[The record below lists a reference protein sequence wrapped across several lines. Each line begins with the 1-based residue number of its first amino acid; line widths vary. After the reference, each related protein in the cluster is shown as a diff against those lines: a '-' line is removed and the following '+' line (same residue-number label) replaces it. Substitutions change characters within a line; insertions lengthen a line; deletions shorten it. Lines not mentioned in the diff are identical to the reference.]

1 MFARM
6 QAITPAYSTYCTLYD
21 TAPQIIRSCE
31 LYASTDAFVSRDKQ
45 CPCTYSY
52 WYIYQY
58 VISSTEPRE
67 QAICTAAA
75 QTSEILSFRKKCPC
89 TYTHTSPY
97 RASSASSI
105 HSSRSA
111 NIRNVGSTSGIR
123 SIVLP
128 CSPRS
133 VNRTGTRDF
142 TDTYCLNTTVSA
154 TSCVVSTKD
163 SIFLVL
169 IRAVSV

>member
-6 QAITPAYSTYCTLYD
+6 QAISPAFSALYD
-21 TAPQIIRSCE
+21 AAPKVIRSCE
-31 LYASTDAFVSRDKQ
+31 PHASTDTFVLRDK